1 MAGVERRCRR
11 WRVTERHNQPIA
23 PGPPRG
29 LNAAHWKSG
38 KASLLMRAYLVVAAF
53 CSALAGLAVFLP
65 GGAGAGEGQTGPLRC
80 TFEAGTSIAYA
91 GGSYEPSPA
100 KALAFNIA
108 DIDLERQE
116 AVLQTGSGG
125 QGHLKIVRA
134 VNANH
139 FLEVVNEG
147 FLNITTVY
155 DIDPQRKAHPAVHS
169 RHLGLLGEPV
179 VAQYYGFCTPG

>member
-1 MAGVERRCRR
+1 MTVRFPFAGAC
-11 WRVTERHNQPIA
+11 A
-23 PGPPRG
+23 
-29 LNAAHWKSG
+29 
-38 KASLLMRAYLVVAAF
+38 
-53 CSALAGLAVFLP
+53 ALAATIALSVPAQHLHAAEGLSKA
-65 GGAGAGEGQTGPLRC
+65 LRC

-100 KALAFNIA
+100 RQLSFNIA
-108 DIDLERQE
+108 EIDLESQN
-116 AVLQTGSGG
+116 AVLETGSGG
-125 QGHLKIVRA
+125 HGQLKIVRA

-155 DIDPQRKAHPAVHS
+155 DVDPQRKAHPAVHS